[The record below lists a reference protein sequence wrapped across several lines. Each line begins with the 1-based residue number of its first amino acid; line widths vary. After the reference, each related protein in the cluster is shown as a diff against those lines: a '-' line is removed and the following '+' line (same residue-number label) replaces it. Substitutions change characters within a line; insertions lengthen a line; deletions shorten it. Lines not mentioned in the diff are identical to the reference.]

1 MVFGERRGQADMAER
16 TTQRRHRQREAEN
29 KEQQPVENSCH
40 EMESIAYDAEQSSC
54 CSSIPGAS
62 RANLPMPGGLL
73 HCPES
78 GCRHTALS
86 AGNAVCSSPLSLKL
100 GYRPDE

>member
-1 MVFGERRGQADMAER
+1 MAER

-29 KEQQPVENSCH
+29 KEQQPVENLCH
-40 EMESIAYDAEQSSC
+40 EKESIAYDAEQSSC

-62 RANLPMPGGLL
+62 RANLPMHGGLF

-78 GCRHTALS
+78 GCRHAALS
-86 AGNAVCSSPLSLKL
+86 AGNAVRLSPLSLKS
-100 GYRPDE
+100 GYRPGE